1 MSQETW
7 EAVDVYIAQQLFPA
21 DPALD
26 GALAAG
32 IEAGLPPIN
41 VSAPQGRLLFLL
53 AQFVGARRILELG
66 TLAGYSS
73 ILMARALPPGGK
85 LITLELDEKHAGVAR
100 ANFARAGL
108 EKVIE
113 LRRGRALDLLPK
125 LATEGLG
132 PFDLIFIDADKPN
145 IPEYFSWAL
154 RLSRPGTAIFVDNVV
169 RDGELANAASTDPSI
184 LGVRRFHEALRR
196 TPGVTATTI
205 QTVGGKGYDGFTLV
219 RVNEAVS

>member
-7 EAVDVYIAQQLFPA
+7 DAVDAYIAQQLFPA

-41 VSAPQGRLLFLL
+41 VSAPQGRLLSLL

-73 ILMARALPPGGK
+73 IVMARALPPGGK

-125 LATEGLG
+125 LAAEGLG
-132 PFDLIFIDADKPN
+132 PFDLVFIDADKPN

-169 RDGELANAASTDPSI
+169 RDGELSDAASTDPSI

-205 QTVGGKGYDGFTLV
+205 QTVGSKGYDGFTLV
-219 RVNEAVS
+219 RVNETAS